1 MLTYTKFSCLSLV
14 VKIRLREKFTAKYF
28 TGENIPI
35 YSTLIILWKVQEY
48 ADILLYPDLAIQNS
62 MYAYMIVP
70 SIYNFYA
77 NPNLI
82 IKATCTVKI
91 TWRQYLLT

>member
-1 MLTYTKFSCLSLV
+1 MLTYTKFSCLSLA

-35 YSTLIILWKVQEY
+35 YSTLYYGKYKNMLIYYYTQMI
-48 ADILLYPDLAIQNS
+48 LAIQNS

-91 TWRQYLLT
+91 TWRKYLLT